1 MRSLDK
7 PAFLFL
13 LVAVSAAFVWV
24 MWPFYGAILWGIAVT
39 VVFRPLHRRLLQ
51 RMPGRHNLVS
61 LLVLLVIIG
70 LVILPATLIIVS
82 LLQEVSNTYA
92 RIESGQINFSD
103 ALRQLQ
109 GALPDWAYG
118 LLVGFG
124 LTDMDS
130 IRDQISSGLSNSIQS
145 LAGRAV
151 NVGQSALGF
160 LVTVGVML
168 YLTFFLLRDGQKL
181 THQIG
186 ESMPLPIGTRRLL
199 WDKFLVVVRATLK
212 GSMVVAAIQ
221 GMIGGSLFWAL
232 DIHAPLLW
240 GVLMAFL
247 SLLPAVGTGFV
258 WLPVALY
265 LLATGDVWQGVVL
278 ILCGVFVISLV
289 DNLLRPILVGKGAKL
304 PDYLVLI
311 STLGGI
317 QIFGFNGIIMGP
329 LIAAMFIAVWDIST
343 AARHGAAEAR
353 EQDEAPPE
361 AGA

>member
-1 MRSLDK
+1 MRSLEK
-7 PAFLFL
+7 AAFLFL
-13 LVAVSAAFVWV
+13 LVAASAAFVWV

-39 VVFRPLHRRLLQ
+39 VVFRPMHRRLLH
-51 RMPGRHNLVS
+51 RMPGRRTLVS

-92 RIESGQINFSD
+92 RIQSGELNFGD
-103 ALRQLQ
+103 ALRQAQ
-109 GALPDWAYG
+109 AALPGWAYG
-118 LLVGFG
+118 LLERFG

-130 IRDQISSGLSNSIQS
+130 IRDQISSGLSNSIQAI
-145 LAGRAV
+145 AGRAV

-181 THQIG
+181 TQKIG
-186 ESMPLPIGTRRLL
+186 EAMPLPAEIRHLL

-221 GMIGGSLFWAL
+221 GLLGGLIFWVL
-232 DIHAPLLW
+232 GIHAPLLW

-278 ILCGVFVISLV
+278 ILCGVFIIGLI
-289 DNLLRPILVGKGAKL
+289 DNLLRPILVGKGARL

-317 QIFGFNGIIMGP
+317 ELFGFNGIILGP

-343 AARHGAAEAR
+343 AARKKQA
-353 EQDEAPPE
+353 DMPFDPPRD
-361 AGA
+361 